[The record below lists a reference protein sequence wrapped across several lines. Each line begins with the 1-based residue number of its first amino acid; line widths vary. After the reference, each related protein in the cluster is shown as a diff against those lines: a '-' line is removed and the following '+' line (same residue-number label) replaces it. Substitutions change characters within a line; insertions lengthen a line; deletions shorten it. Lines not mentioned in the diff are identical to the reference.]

1 MVNCG
6 KVKKID
12 VIYVGK
18 TVLCNKLSKK
28 RELKSLKDAMTGH
41 NTNVSNDKM
50 SKLCPPYKKLNCT
63 EQMMDS
69 AKYCVHSVLDE
80 SFFVYANSVESL
92 KREGIMFYSYL
103 DETAHK

>member
-41 NTNVSNDKM
+41 KTNLPNDKV
-50 SKLCPPYKKLNCT
+50 SK
-63 EQMMDS
+63 
-69 AKYCVHSVLDE
+69 
-80 SFFVYANSVESL
+80 FVSRNLVSL
-92 KREGIMFYSYL
+92 
-103 DETAHK
+103 